1 MASLWLAFRCH
12 ATARP
17 VQKFHVGVEKLPG
30 SRREVGAMA
39 SRILDMGIKPG
50 ASCDD
55 CRISGCD
62 CSNARKL
69 SGANLPYYGRED
81 FNIFAP
87 LPLNSVTKLERA
99 LAQRA
104 GPEPSFRPAA
114 VSLSHWPRL
123 QLGPFV
129 VIPSRVGA
137 AL

>member
-1 MASLWLAFRCH
+1 
-12 ATARP
+12 
-17 VQKFHVGVEKLPG
+17 
-30 SRREVGAMA
+30 
-39 SRILDMGIKPG
+39 MGIKPG

-114 VSLSHWPRL
+114 VSLSLTGPGSSWGLLLLSRL
-123 QLGPFV
+123 ESAPH
-129 VIPSRVGA
+129 
-137 AL
+137 